1 MNMSIK
7 KKILMVLMVII
18 GFNIINYFLLIPLN
32 LRYTGTFILF
42 ILFLVFI
49 FFLFSSNIFEKKYLK
64 MGTELIETLTFT
76 KKVWFVLI
84 GTLLLV
90 IFYSLSSSPIFF
102 SKDYRDL
109 IGDVKEKDFVA
120 DFSIINNDEIPIVDF
135 SYAEK
140 LGDKKIGSDRGLG
153 SEFSVGTYSDIVV
166 DGRML
171 MVAPLE
177 FNDFFKWLNNKT
189 TPGYIIV
196 DKITGEVDLITEV
209 NEEKLALKYLSTAYF
224 NNNLKRHTYYNGN
237 MDNAIIKFS
246 FELDDEYRPYFIG
259 NKIHKTIGING
270 GSDILSVVVI
280 DAQTG
285 EIKEYSP
292 NEAPDWVDTIYP
304 KELVL
309 PQLDDWGYYVNGFF
323 NTLFSHRDIIR
334 LTEGS
339 RRVFN
344 DGDLYHYSG
353 FTSSGGDES
362 TVGFAFVNVRTKETV
377 FYKMTGATEQSA
389 QRSAQGKVQQ
399 FGYYA
404 SHPLPINL
412 GGEPTFFVTLKD
424 SSGLIKQYGFVNI
437 IDFSIVGTGETI
449 SEAVSSYSKAM
460 NKESLPDKNVEEITG
475 KVSRIGFDIQDG
487 ITTYYI
493 LLENDLNLY
502 YGKSTLNSKI
512 NVTKVGDKVK
522 LQVNGNL
529 ITNFDNL
536 DI

>member
-1 MNMSIK
+1 MNT
-7 KKILMVLMVII
+7 KIINKLLLILVIVI
-18 GFNIINYFLLIPLN
+18 GFNIINYFMLIPIN
-32 LRYTGTFILF
+32 IRYMGTFVLAITF
-42 ILFLVFI
+42 IIFLI
-49 FFLFSSNIFEKKYLK
+49 FLFSKDVFEKKYLK

-140 LGDKKIGSDRGLG
+140 LGDKKIGSERGLG
-153 SEFSVGTYSDIVV
+153 SEFKVGEYSDIIV
-166 DGRML
+166 DGKMV

-196 DKITGEVDLITEV
+196 DKITGEVELISEV
-209 NEEKLALKYLSTAYF
+209 EGKNLALKYLPSAYF
-224 NNNLKRHTYYNGN
+224 NNNLKRHTYFSGH
-237 MDNAIIKFS
+237 MTNAIIKFS
-246 FELDDEYRPYFIG
+246 FELDDNYRPYFVG
-259 NKIHKTIGING
+259 NKIHKTIGLSG
-270 GSDILSVVVI
+270 GADILSVVVV

-285 EIKEYSP
+285 EVKEYKPS
-292 NEAPDWVDTIYP
+292 EAPEWIDTIYP
-304 KELVL
+304 KEIVL
-309 PQLDDWGYYVNGFF
+309 SQLNDWGYYVNGFF
-323 NTLFSHRDIIR
+323 NTLFSHRDIIK

-339 RRVFN
+339 RRVLN
-344 DGDLYHYSG
+344 DGNLYHYSG
-353 FTSSGGDES
+353 FTSIGGDES

-399 FGYYA
+399 YGYYA

-412 GGEPTFFVTLKD
+412 NDEPTFFVTLKD
-424 SSGLIKQYGFVNI
+424 SSGLIKQYGLVNI

-449 SEAVSSYSKAM
+449 SEAVNSYIKAL
-460 NKESLPDKNVEEITG
+460 NKEVLPDKNVQEIKG
-475 KVSRIGFDIQDG
+475 KVARIGFDIQEG
-487 ITTYYI
+487 LTTYYI
-493 LLENDLNLY
+493 VLENNEGLF
-502 YGKSTLNSKI
+502 YGKSTVSPEI
-512 NVTKVGDKVK
+512 NVTKVGDNVK
-522 LQVNGNL
+522 ISVNNNL
-529 ITNFDNL
+529 IVSFDNL